1 MGLSSLQRVSPF
13 LVCYPIATLHHVLIL
28 TKSCQTI
35 SFLLSFYTYPKVT
48 QLTLFSFFSDA
59 ALAATLSNAAN
70 ARSKGEVGAAST
82 TPPVSPLSPLQDLA
96 ERSKGQ
102 GLAASMQ
109 SQLHRFF
116 PDSKPI
122 GVSGGALRL
131 RMRCLEKTENLKIV
145 QFAPTLLSAAI
156 FNSVLPAAILNSVQ
170 PASILNLVQTAA
182 LSNSAVCTPVQKI
195 VSRNFVAAPKTC
207 LEKNL
212 PEPYAV
218 SLNWQCAPLSSD
230 HILEVAA

>member
-1 MGLSSLQRVSPF
+1 
-13 LVCYPIATLHHVLIL
+13 
-28 TKSCQTI
+28 
-35 SFLLSFYTYPKVT
+35 
-48 QLTLFSFFSDA
+48 
-59 ALAATLSNAAN
+59 
-70 ARSKGEVGAAST
+70 
-82 TPPVSPLSPLQDLA
+82 
-96 ERSKGQ
+96 
-102 GLAASMQ
+102 
-109 SQLHRFF
+109 
-116 PDSKPI
+116 
-122 GVSGGALRL
+122 
-131 RMRCLEKTENLKIV
+131 MRCLEKTENLKIV

-156 FNSVLPAAILNSVQ
+156 FNSVLPAAILNSELTAAILSSVLTATILGSVLPAAILNSVQ
-170 PASILNLVQTAA
+170 HASILNLVQTAA